1 MKHSNTD
8 NNDNAIINDVEV
20 TGDNLTRSYCQELCM
35 RRLGGVANFLD
46 TIVKFHSPNHF
57 A

>member
-35 RRLGGVANFLD
+35 RRLGGVPHFLN
-46 TIVKFHSPNHF
+46 TIVKFYSSNHF
-57 A
+57 T